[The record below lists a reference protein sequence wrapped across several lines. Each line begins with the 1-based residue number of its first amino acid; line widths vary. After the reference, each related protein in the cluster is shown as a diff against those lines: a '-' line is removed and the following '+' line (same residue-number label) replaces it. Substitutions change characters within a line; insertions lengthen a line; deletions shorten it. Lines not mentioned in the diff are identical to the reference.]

1 MSGLRKLV
9 FLAAFLLALLLAG
22 LSHQST
28 LAQDPPNPPGT
39 VPPPLFLPVVSVG
52 QSPPPPGSYTAIP
65 VDGRADSRPA
75 ALHGDLNLA
84 LRGYTLTVA
93 ALALID
99 LGGDTDPDA
108 PQLDGLFD
116 PMRAPTITAVF
127 QVHEW
132 DWGCGADGCR
142 GQPLADWEVTLI
154 EVAASPNE
162 PLYLPMRAPEIYSG
176 GYRAMVLYAEPTR
189 LTLVYTRR
197 DGADHGYVVHLEE
210 IQVDAGLVA
219 LYEELNTAGRS
230 HLPALI
236 HGERLGY
243 ASPAGTV
250 KIAIRDTGQFMDPR
264 SRKDWWMGHLM
275 FNVQW

>member
-22 LSHQST
+22 LSHRST

-39 VPPPLFLPVVSVG
+39 VPPLLYLPLVSIG
-52 QSPPPPGSYTAIP
+52 QLPPPTATFAAVP
-65 VDGRADSRPA
+65 VDGRADNRPA

-84 LRGYTLTVA
+84 LRGYTPTVA
-93 ALALID
+93 ALTLID

-108 PQLDGLFD
+108 PQLDGLFN

-132 DWGCGADGCR
+132 DWGCGPDGCR
-142 GQPLADWEVTLI
+142 GPPLADWEVTLI
-154 EVAASPNE
+154 EVTTAPNE
-162 PLYLPMRAPEIYSG
+162 PLHLPWRAPQIYAG

-197 DGADHGYVVHLEE
+197 DGADHGYVVHLEDL
-210 IQVDAGLVA
+210 QVDAGLLA
-219 LYEELNTAGRS
+219 IYEGLNAAGRS
-230 HLPALI
+230 HLPALTN
-236 HGERLGY
+236 GERLGY
-243 ASPAGTV
+243 ASPTGTV

-264 SRKDWWMGHLM
+264 SRKDWWMGYLM
-275 FNVQW
+275 VNF